1 MRRFGTQGRVSADKH
16 YVVPRTAEIADF
28 LQRVREGKYI
38 VLFAPRQTGKTTF
51 FRLALSALITED
63 ATYLPIQLDFQAM
76 RNVSPTTFYEEL
88 YYRIHEQIEA
98 VFERQGVLPSEA
110 LTRFLEN
117 TPLTDH
123 LSMIRFFKQ
132 LQRNLQAHVA
142 NDNFLENGSRKQE
155 TTFKRVVLLIDE
167 FDGIPPTVVSDFLYA
182 LRQIYLSDE
191 MRCPYCVGI
200 VGVRSIAQLDYDRS
214 VSPFNIQDEFKLPN
228 FTAEQVDAMFSQY
241 TAEVGQTFAP
251 EAIQALYKQTAGQP
265 FLVNRIAQILTE
277 ELDIPKTE
285 TITLS
290 HFAMAHALLLE
301 EDNTNFTHL
310 ITNIRRDRRFENVL
324 MEILNS
330 DEGLRF
336 NLRNPL
342 INELATYGVITKGA
356 DNLCEIVNPIYL
368 YCIIQA
374 FKPAVN
380 GLERD
385 YFPEGHLTGFRAY
398 LTPTGD
404 VAMEALLDNFRD
416 FIARAGYKIL
426 EVPETPQEYVGQHLL
441 FSYLELFV
449 GIVGGGLFLEVQTGR
464 GKIDLLISHN
474 QRKYIVETKI
484 WRGLVHYEAGKK
496 QLAAYVKT
504 EGAIEGYYVV
514 FDHRRDPESR
524 IETETIDGIS
534 IRSYVIPVAQEQPS
548 SVC

>member
-1 MRRFGTQGRVSADKH
+1 MRRFETQGRVYPEH
-16 YVVPRTAEIADF
+16 NYFVPRTSEVKDF
-28 LQRVREGKYI
+28 ITRAKAGRYI

-51 FRLALSALITED
+51 FRLALDELAHND
-63 ATYLPIQLDFQAM
+63 ATYFPLYLNFEAYEDCNPSDFYGGLTEDIPEKI
-76 RNVSPTTFYEEL
+76 VE
-88 YYRIHEQIEA
+88 
-98 VFERQGVLPSEA
+98 VFQTRGEA
-110 LTRFLEN
+110 LPETLTHFLEN
-117 TPLTDH
+117 VQLTDH
-123 LSMIRFFKQ
+123 LSTRRFFRE
-132 LQRNLQAHVA
+132 LAR
-142 NDNFLENGSRKQE
+142 FLKDR
-155 TTFKRVVLLIDE
+155 RVVLIIDE
-167 FDGIPPTVVSDFLYA
+167 FDAIPREALKGFLRW
-182 LRQIYLSDE
+182 LRDTYLSGKT
-191 MRCPYCVGI
+191 RCPHSVCL
-200 VGVRSIAQLDYDRS
+200 VGVKNITQLDYDRS
-214 VSPFNIQDEFKLPN
+214 ISPFNIQEEFHLPN
-228 FTAEQVDAMFSQY
+228 FTLEQVTELLSQY
-241 TAEVGQTFAP
+241 TEEVGQAFAS
-251 EAIQALYKQTAGQP
+251 EVITSLHKQTAGQP

-277 ELDIPKTE
+277 ELSIPKTE

-290 HFAMAHALLLE
+290 HFATAHALLLE
-301 EDNTNFTHL
+301 EDNTNLTHL
-310 ITNIRRDRRFENVL
+310 ITNIRRDRRFENFL

-330 DEGLRF
+330 DEGVRF

-380 GLERD
+380 GLERA
-385 YFPEGHLTGFRAY
+385 YFPEGQLTGFRAY
-398 LTPTGD
+398 LTSTGD

-474 QRKYIVETKI
+474 HQKYIVETKI

-496 QLAAYVKT
+496 QLAAYVNLA
-504 EGAIEGYYVV
+504 GAVGGYYIV
-514 FDHRRDPESR
+514 FDHRHSPESR
-524 IETETIDGIS
+524 IETETIDGVK
-534 IRSYVIPVAQEQPS
+534 IRSYVIPVMQERPS
-548 SVC
+548 AV